1 MKSRKME
8 IEISECNSLKL
19 LIRNKKVK
27 IIKLL
32 FLPINI
38 GEQAVYGSYPSL
50 IQCRRCKNKDLECI
64 SWSIDHHF
72 NF

>member
-32 FLPINI
+32 SLPINI

-50 IQCRRCKNKDLECI
+50 VQCRR
-64 SWSIDHHF
+64 
-72 NF
+72 